1 MSAEKHVS
9 EGSSYGYGPAIEGP
23 YLDLRTGRGN
33 QLAYARIQGDIDFG
47 QQKFY
52 WFKGS
57 IMANRPGEKIQD
69 LLGAQGFGV
78 IRLNQREDGAIE
90 RMARQIGLITD
101 LRSGEVL
108 SEWHNPFIDE
118 TVDVVHVAMEPVHFM
133 IEEYFP
139 APPTYGTEKDGEGPP
154 RIPFV
159 MPWYQHGGW
168 LEMQM
173 NLHMAY
179 PNPLQP
185 GEWPRESAGPMALA
199 SELFTHHVKAEDMQN
214 PEITSLDYRGSWS
227 RVTPWLPWMLMGQQ
241 PGHCSYTALM
251 STCTHPGDV
260 LGRSVMDYA
269 EKHYAKYFEAPMT
282 MEGDSLSDLQHYAL
296 NRTPAPARI

>member
-1 MSAEKHVS
+1 MGMQAQQDANSVR
-9 EGSSYGYGPAIEGP
+9 YGYGPAIEGP

-47 QQKFY
+47 KQKYY

-57 IMANRPGEKIQD
+57 VMANRPGKKIQD
-69 LLGAQGFGV
+69 LFGAQGFGV
-78 IRLNQREDGAIE
+78 IRLRELEGGIIQ
-90 RMARQIGLITD
+90 RMARQIGLVTD

-108 SEWHNPFIDE
+108 SEWHNPYIDE
-118 TVDVVHVAMEPVHFM
+118 TVEVVQVAMEPVHYN

-139 APPTYGTEKDGEGPP
+139 QPPTYGALNDEPPPP

-159 MPWYQHGGW
+159 LPWYQHGDW
-168 LEMQM
+168 LDMQI

-185 GEWPRESAGPMALA
+185 DEWPRESAGETAIA
-199 SELFTHHVKAEDMQN
+199 SELFTHHVRAEDMQN
-214 PEITSLDYRGSWS
+214 PAITALDYQGSWS

-241 PGHCSYTALM
+241 PGHCSYVAFM
-251 STCTHPGDV
+251 GTCKHPADV
-260 LGRSVMDYA
+260 LSKPVVDYA
-269 EKHYAKYFEAPMT
+269 EKHYARYFDAP
-282 MEGDSLSDLQHYAL
+282 ESVDGPSLSDLQHYAKE
-296 NRTPAPARI
+296 RKPAPAK